1 MDFAELSLTELRQ
14 KLVAGEISSVAVTEA
29 MLDRIAERD
38 NEIKSYLTVTDELA
52 LAQAAEADV
61 RLAAGERSP
70 LLGVPIAVKDIIC
83 VQGVEATAGSKIL
96 EGFVPPYDAFVVRQL
111 KAAGAVILGK
121 TNTDE
126 FAMGSSTEN
135 SAYVTTTNPW
145 DMSRVPGGSS
155 GGSAAAVAAGMAYA
169 ALGTDTGGSVRQ
181 PASFCGLVGLR
192 PTYGRMSR
200 WGVIAFAS
208 SLDQVG

>member
-83 VQGVEATAGSKIL
+83 V
-96 EGFVPPYDAFVVRQL
+96 
-111 KAAGAVILGK
+111 
-121 TNTDE
+121 
-126 FAMGSSTEN
+126 
-135 SAYVTTTNPW
+135 
-145 DMSRVPGGSS
+145 
-155 GGSAAAVAAGMAYA
+155 
-169 ALGTDTGGSVRQ
+169 
-181 PASFCGLVGLR
+181 
-192 PTYGRMSR
+192 
-200 WGVIAFAS
+200 
-208 SLDQVG
+208 